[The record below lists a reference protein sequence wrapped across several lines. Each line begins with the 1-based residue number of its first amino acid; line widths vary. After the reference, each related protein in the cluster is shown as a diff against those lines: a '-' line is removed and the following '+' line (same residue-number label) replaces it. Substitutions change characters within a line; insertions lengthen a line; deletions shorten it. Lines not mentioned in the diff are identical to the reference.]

1 MDSRERVKLA
11 LNHKEPDQVPY
22 DMGSGISCDIA
33 VKAYENLLKYLGI
46 EIDTIRVADI
56 TAQTTQVDEIVCQK
70 LGIDFRPIRLKPP
83 SIWKREIKE
92 EESYYWFTDEW
103 GVKWKMPKTGGFYYD
118 MVSFPLANAGN
129 ADDIDD
135 FKWPDPN
142 DPARFEGLV
151 ETCKYY
157 EENVDATLV
166 LPDRLGNG
174 FLQMGPQL
182 FGFDNWFRMLVSNT
196 KLVEKYLEKYLEFK
210 MQYWGSVLSRIGD
223 KLSVVC
229 ELDDLGTQNG
239 PFISLAMYRKYIK
252 PRQKKL
258 FSFIKK
264 NTDAKIYFHSCG
276 SVYNF
281 IPDLIEAGIDILNPI
296 QYSAKNMEQEK
307 IKKEFGKDLVLW
319 GGGLDTQRILP
330 HGSKQEI
337 ADEVKRNIDIFAPGG
352 GYVFAQVHNIQADI
366 PPENIIAMLEAFQK
380 YNKY

>member
-1 MDSRERVKLA
+1 
-11 LNHKEPDQVPY
+11 
-22 DMGSGISCDIA
+22 
-33 VKAYENLLKYLGI
+33 
-46 EIDTIRVADI
+46 
-56 TAQTTQVDEIVCQK
+56 
-70 LGIDFRPIRLKPP
+70 
-83 SIWKREIKE
+83 
-92 EESYYWFTDEW
+92 
-103 GVKWKMPKTGGFYYD
+103 
-118 MVSFPLANAGN
+118 
-129 ADDIDD
+129 
-135 FKWPDPN
+135 
-142 DPARFEGLV
+142 
-151 ETCKYY
+151 
-157 EENVDATLV
+157 
-166 LPDRLGNG
+166 
-174 FLQMGPQL
+174 
-182 FGFDNWFRMLVSNT
+182 MLVSNT

-307 IKKEFGKDLVLW
+307 IKREFGKDLVLW

-366 PPENIIAMLEAFQK
+366 PPENIAMLEVFQK
-380 YNKY
+380 YK